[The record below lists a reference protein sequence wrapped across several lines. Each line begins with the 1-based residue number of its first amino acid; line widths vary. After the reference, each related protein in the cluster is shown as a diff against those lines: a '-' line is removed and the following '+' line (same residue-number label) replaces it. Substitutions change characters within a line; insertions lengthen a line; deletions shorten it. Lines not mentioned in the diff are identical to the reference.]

1 MERLILLIVWLI
13 IIWALGRLGK
23 KKRLPRPEEKEEEEV
38 LPPFFEEKPY
48 PEEKVIIP
56 APFEEKPYPKEKV
69 IPFSSKEVSPPEKL
83 EEVPLRPVS
92 PPKKLKEVPSRP
104 KKIAKPHLKREEE
117 PSFLGEGNIFRQ
129 GIILSEILGPP
140 RAKRR
145 LRPKIRPHPSLPL

>member
-23 KKRLPRPEEKEEEEV
+23 KKRLPPPEEEEEEV
-38 LPPFFEEKPY
+38 LPPFFAEKPY
-48 PEEKVIIP
+48 PEEKIIP
-56 APFEEKPYPKEKV
+56 VSPEPE
-69 IPFSSKEVSPPEKL
+69 EVSPAEKL

-104 KKIAKPHLKREEE
+104 KKIEKPQD
-117 PSFLGEGNIFRQ
+117 IFRQ

-145 LRPKIRPHPSLPL
+145 LRH